1 MIGSRTVSRRRCVVV
16 VMPRVAAKLP
26 IASTF
31 CEPNLD
37 ITDGDW
43 LRIEQVYGHQLSAEI
58 RRQILEATTSFV
70 YCEVFDRSAEPRSWA
85 AKRIDRVRKAAGQ
98 FYKALLEGPQT
109 GARFYADYLIRQYL
123 KDPRL
128 ADGNQLEHLHGV
140 LTSLLVACNLAAGE
154 INDPNSKRHR
164 EGERWNSWIRQL
176 TTIVEG
182 HGLPSGARSDSD
194 KLAGDESSP
203 FVAFVDEL
211 QNRAPAD
218 ARRHSA
224 SKFALA
230 KAIQR
235 AREAKRR
242 DTNG

>member
-1 MIGSRTVSRRRCVVV
+1 MR
-16 VMPRVAAKLP
+16 RVAAKLP

-31 CEPNLD
+31 SEPNLD

-58 RRQILEATTSFV
+58 RRQILEATRSFV
-70 YCEVFDRSAEPRSWA
+70 YCEVFDRSTEPRSWA
-85 AKRIDRVRKAAGQ
+85 AKRIDRLRKAAGQ

-109 GARFYADYLIRQYL
+109 GARFYADYLIGQHL

-154 INDPNSKRHR
+154 INDPNSKGHR

-182 HGLPSGARSDSD
+182 HGLPSG
-194 KLAGDESSP
+194 DESSP

-211 QNRAPAD
+211 QNCAPAD

-235 AREAKRR
+235 ARRPNLR
-242 DTNG
+242 DTND